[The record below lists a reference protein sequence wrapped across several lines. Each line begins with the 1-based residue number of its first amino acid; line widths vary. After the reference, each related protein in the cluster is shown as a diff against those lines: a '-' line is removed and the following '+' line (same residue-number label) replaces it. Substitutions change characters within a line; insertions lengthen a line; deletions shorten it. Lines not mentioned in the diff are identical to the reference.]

1 MGFWYQ
7 MVTSRSEGYPLACVD
22 RGKHDHSG
30 TSSEND
36 FRFGAKGVLRLFRR
50 SGVLGG
56 ECGGVGGDNA
66 CTKLQSG
73 FTH

>member
-56 ECGGVGGDNA
+56 ECAGGDVG
-66 CTKLQSG
+66 CTSLHSG
-73 FTH
+73 FSH